1 MAKSTKAPKF
11 EMDVVNKKEAADIL
25 KKSRQRGSRTS
36 KYTPVYE
43 SISDLDSG
51 DFLILRSLE
60 KSAKLGIYQ
69 GVKRNFGDDIK
80 MASARDRDAD
90 GEHYT
95 VVIGKA
101 TDHDEMREMAKRG

>member
-1 MAKSTKAPKF
+1 MAKSTNAPQF
-11 EMDVVNKKEAADIL
+11 DMDVVNKKEAANIL

-43 SISDLDSG
+43 SISDLKSG
-51 DFLILRSLE
+51 DFLVLRSLE
-60 KSAKLGIYQ
+60 KSSKLGIYQ

-80 MASARDRDAD
+80 MASARDQDAD